1 MLLLLAGLWVLF
13 AVLCFTAVYSFGY
26 YVGRRELMEQITPIM
41 DDAMELLKNYS
52 AELELKKK
60 EVKKNE
66 R

>member
-41 DDAMELLKNYS
+41 DNAIELLENYS
-52 AELELKKK
+52 TELKKK
-60 EVKKNE
+60 GGDKNE